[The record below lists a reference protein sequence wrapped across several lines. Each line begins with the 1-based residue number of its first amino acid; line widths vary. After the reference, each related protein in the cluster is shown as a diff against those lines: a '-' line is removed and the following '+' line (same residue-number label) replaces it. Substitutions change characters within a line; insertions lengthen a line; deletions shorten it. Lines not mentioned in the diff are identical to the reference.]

1 MPRGARRYHRRV
13 RTGPPCPGSPA
24 AASVVRR
31 GRPSVPRALLVALLT
46 IVAAAGPTVVGA
58 AAATSTGAAAA
69 ATSTGAAASADATTS
84 TGAAAATGGAA
95 ADTAAGDAATTPGLP
110 TVTTTPG
117 QAPAPGPTTQAAP
130 AATPTTPAPAAAG
143 TPAPATQAGAPVAA
157 AETPAR
163 DDGPEAWT
171 WAVLAG
177 AIVLAALLGWAL
189 VNATGRIGW
198 LAPVGHSMGEAGW
211 RISLRWAEFRDWLR
225 FGSGR

>member
-1 MPRGARRYHRRV
+1 
-13 RTGPPCPGSPA
+13 
-24 AASVVRR
+24 
-31 GRPSVPRALLVALLT
+31 VALLST
-46 IVAAAGPTVVGA
+46 LAVAGPTAALAGAADAAAGA
-58 AAATSTGAAAA
+58 AAAGTTTGAAG
-69 ATSTGAAASADATTS
+69 TASPPA
-84 TGAAAATGGAA
+84 
-95 ADTAAGDAATTPGLP
+95 LP

-117 QAPAPGPTTQAAP
+117 QAPAPGPTTEAAP
-130 AATPTTPAPAAAG
+130 VATPTTPAPAAVG
-143 TPAPATQAGAPVAA
+143 TPAPAAQDGAAVAA
-157 AETPAR
+157 AETPVR

-189 VNATGRIGW
+189 VIATGRVAW

>member
-1 MPRGARRYHRRV
+1 
-13 RTGPPCPGSPA
+13 
-24 AASVVRR
+24 
-31 GRPSVPRALLVALLT
+31 VALLST
-46 IVAAAGPTVVGA
+46 VAVAGPTAALAGA
-58 AAATSTGAAAA
+58 ADATGAA
-69 ATSTGAAASADATTS
+69 SAGGTTTS
-84 TGAAAATGGAA
+84 
-95 ADTAAGDAATTPGLP
+95 AAGTASTPGLP

-117 QAPAPGPTTQAAP
+117 QAPAPGPTTEAAP
-130 AATPTTPAPAAAG
+130 VPTPTTPAPAAVG
-143 TPAPATQAGAPVAA
+143 TPAPAVPGGTVAAA
-157 AETPAR
+157 AETPVR

-189 VNATGRIGW
+189 VIATGRVSW